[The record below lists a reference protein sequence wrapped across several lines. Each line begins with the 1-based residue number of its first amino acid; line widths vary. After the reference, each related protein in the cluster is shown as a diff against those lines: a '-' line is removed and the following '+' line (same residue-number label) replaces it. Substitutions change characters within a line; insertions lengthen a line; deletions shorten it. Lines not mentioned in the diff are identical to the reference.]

1 MAEKCGLATTH
12 LDSLTPSSEDP
23 GMNPAAFSCFA
34 LIYDDLC
41 QPIPAPGIVAIE
53 TAVANSSRCAVPQ
66 QAPRPAGDYSCG
78 CMFWGE
84 RGGGHTR
91 QPVGPS
97 VDAAIMTTV
106 LSTNRVDS
114 RSFSSRNCAFRR
126 THTSTDPIRLLCI
139 RLALPLTLSLPS
151 RFAPGTKLM
160 VAVSPRAPWFAG
172 AFSRD
177 CTFLGCRGGVLTINR
192 QPVGP
197 LVSTA
202 AITTATVINH
212 VDSGSFSSRCCTLR
226 RTHTSADPIRILCIR
241 LALTLTLSRPP
252 GFASCARLMV
262 CVLPCALWVVGDF
275 SCDCMFW
282 DDWGG
287 GLTGQPMGPQVDT
300 ANMRTVLST
309 NHVDSRSFS
318 PRCWAFRRTHP
329 SANPIRLLCIR
340 LALPL
345 TLSLPSGFVPNT
357 KLVVGASLRALG
369 LVGDF
374 SCDCM
379 FWDDRGGG
387 LTGQPMGPQ
396 VDTANMR
403 TVLSTNH
410 VDSRSFSSRCWAFR
424 RTHSSAD
431 PIRLLCIRLALP
443 LTLSLPS
450 RFAPGTKLMVAVSP
464 RAPWFAGAFS
474 RDCTFLGCRGG
485 VLTINRQPVGP
496 LVSTAAITTATVINH
511 VDSGSFSSR
520 CCTLRRTHTSAD
532 PIRILCIRLALTLTL
547 SRPPGFASCARLMVC
562 VLPCALWVVG
572 DFSCDCM
579 FWDDWG
585 GGLTGQPMGPQV
597 DTANMRTVLSTN
609 HVDSRSFSP
618 RCWAFRR
625 THPSANPIRLLCI
638 RLALPLTLSLPSGF
652 VPNTKLVVGASLRA
666 LGLVGDFSCDC
677 MFWDDRGGGLTGQ
690 PMGPQVD
697 TANMRTVLSTNHVDS
712 RSFSSRCWA
721 FRRTHSSAD
730 PIRLLCIRLALPLT
744 LSLPS
749 GFVPSTKLMVGASPR
764 ALGLVKDFSCDC
776 TFWDE
781 RGGGLAPV
789 GPRVDTA
796 TIRTVLSTNRVDSGS
811 FSSGCCAFRRTHT
824 SADPIRLLCI
834 QLALPLTLP
843 LPLRFAPSARLTVG
857 GTPCALWLVGGFSCD
872 CMFWEN
878 SGGGLTTQPVG
889 TATMTTVT
897 STNRV
902 DLESFSSRC
911 WTFRRTHTS
920 ADPIRVLCTRL
931 ALPLTLSLTSRLAPR
946 ARLTVDV
953 PTRAFWLAGIFL
965 RRKKRCAGVVGT
977 RTDWVLKGEEGGM
990 TTPLLQYV
998 ARFDGGGEI
1007 FGFGGGGYKES
1018 WSWCSLFVEYP
1029 SLFVATS
1036 GEKPALRFRP
1046 RAVVAGRGVVAVCTR
1061 ISSRECVYDK

>member
-1 MAEKCGLATTH
+1 MICANL
-12 LDSLTPSSEDP
+12 S
-23 GMNPAAFSCFA
+23 
-34 LIYDDLC
+34 
-41 QPIPAPGIVAIE
+41 PAPGIVAIE
-53 TAVANSSRCAVPQ
+53 TAVANISRCAVPQ

-78 CMFWGE
+78 CMFWCE

-197 LVSTA
+197 LVRTA

-241 LALTLTLSRPP
+241 LALTLTLCRPP

-262 CVLPCALWVVGDF
+262 CVSPCALWAVGDF

-345 TLSLPSGFVPNT
+345 TLSLPSGFVPST

-403 TVLSTNH
+403 IVLSTNH
-410 VDSRSFSSRCWAFR
+410 VDSRSFSSRCWALR
-424 RTHSSAD
+424 RTHPSAD

-443 LTLSLPS
+443 S
-450 RFAPGTKLMVAVSP
+450 
-464 RAPWFAGAFS
+464 
-474 RDCTFLGCRGG
+474 
-485 VLTINRQPVGP
+485 
-496 LVSTAAITTATVINH
+496 
-511 VDSGSFSSR
+511 
-520 CCTLRRTHTSAD
+520 
-532 PIRILCIRLALTLTL
+532 
-547 SRPPGFASCARLMVC
+547 
-562 VLPCALWVVG
+562 
-572 DFSCDCM
+572 
-579 FWDDWG
+579 
-585 GGLTGQPMGPQV
+585 
-597 DTANMRTVLSTN
+597 
-609 HVDSRSFSP
+609 
-618 RCWAFRR
+618 
-625 THPSANPIRLLCI
+625 
-638 RLALPLTLSLPSGF
+638 
-652 VPNTKLVVGASLRA
+652 
-666 LGLVGDFSCDC
+666 
-677 MFWDDRGGGLTGQ
+677 
-690 PMGPQVD
+690 
-697 TANMRTVLSTNHVDS
+697 
-712 RSFSSRCWA
+712 
-721 FRRTHSSAD
+721 
-730 PIRLLCIRLALPLT
+730 T

-776 TFWDE
+776 MSWDE

-834 QLALPLTLP
+834 RLALPLTLP

-920 ADPIRVLCTRL
+920 ADPIRVPCTRL

-953 PTRAFWLAGIFL
+953 PTRAFWLAGVFL

-977 RTDWVLKGEEGGM
+977 RTDWVLKGKEGGM

>member
-1 MAEKCGLATTH
+1 MACSHPGGREGLVCNPLPFLWGTNSRLGCVALVGLYGLLVGLFGLGSVASTEPRLLGTATVQQAWRRERAEPEARLLVTELLVAERCGLATTH

-84 RGGGHTR
+84 RRGGHTR

-106 LSTNRVDS
+106 LSTTRVDS

-139 RLALPLTLSLPS
+139 RLALPFTLSLPS

-212 VDSGSFSSRCCTLR
+212 VDSGSFSSRYCTLR

-318 PRCWAFRRTHP
+318 
-329 SANPIRLLCIR
+329 
-340 LALPL
+340 
-345 TLSLPSGFVPNT
+345 
-357 KLVVGASLRALG
+357 
-369 LVGDF
+369 
-374 SCDCM
+374 
-379 FWDDRGGG
+379 
-387 LTGQPMGPQ
+387 
-396 VDTANMR
+396 
-403 TVLSTNH
+403 
-410 VDSRSFSSRCWAFR
+410 SRCWAFR

-443 LTLSLPS
+443 S
-450 RFAPGTKLMVAVSP
+450 
-464 RAPWFAGAFS
+464 
-474 RDCTFLGCRGG
+474 
-485 VLTINRQPVGP
+485 
-496 LVSTAAITTATVINH
+496 
-511 VDSGSFSSR
+511 
-520 CCTLRRTHTSAD
+520 
-532 PIRILCIRLALTLTL
+532 
-547 SRPPGFASCARLMVC
+547 
-562 VLPCALWVVG
+562 
-572 DFSCDCM
+572 
-579 FWDDWG
+579 
-585 GGLTGQPMGPQV
+585 
-597 DTANMRTVLSTN
+597 
-609 HVDSRSFSP
+609 
-618 RCWAFRR
+618 
-625 THPSANPIRLLCI
+625 
-638 RLALPLTLSLPSGF
+638 
-652 VPNTKLVVGASLRA
+652 
-666 LGLVGDFSCDC
+666 
-677 MFWDDRGGGLTGQ
+677 
-690 PMGPQVD
+690 
-697 TANMRTVLSTNHVDS
+697 
-712 RSFSSRCWA
+712 
-721 FRRTHSSAD
+721 
-730 PIRLLCIRLALPLT
+730 T

-796 TIRTVLSTNRVDSGS
+796 TIRTVLSTNRVDSGR
-811 FSSGCCAFRRTHT
+811 FSSGCCAFRRTHI

-834 QLALPLTLP
+834 RLALPLTLP

-857 GTPCALWLVGGFSCD
+857 GTPCALWLVWGFSCD

-977 RTDWVLKGEEGGM
+977 RTDWVLKEEEGGM

-1007 FGFGGGGYKES
+1007 FGFGGVGYKES

>member
-1 MAEKCGLATTH
+1 MACSHPGGREGSVCSPLPFLWGTNLRLGCVALVGLYGLLVGLFGLGSVASTEPRLLGTATVQQAWRRERAEPEARLLVTELLVAERCGLATTH
-12 LDSLTPSSEDP
+12 LDSLAPSSEDP

-34 LIYDDLC
+34 LIYDDLR

-66 QAPRPAGDYSCG
+66 QAPRPAGDCSCG

-114 RSFSSRNCAFRR
+114 RSFSSRSCAFRR

-212 VDSGSFSSRCCTLR
+212 VDSGSFSSRCCTFR

-262 CVLPCALWVVGDF
+262 CVSPCALWLVGDF

-282 DDWGG
+282 DDRGG

-300 ANMRTVLST
+300 ANIRTVWST

-345 TLSLPSGFVPNT
+345 TLSLPSGFVPST

-369 LVGDF
+369 LVKDF

-424 RTHSSAD
+424 RTHPSAD
-431 PIRLLCIRLALP
+431 PIRLL
-443 LTLSLPS
+443 
-450 RFAPGTKLMVAVSP
+450 G
-464 RAPWFAGAFS
+464 
-474 RDCTFLGCRGG
+474 
-485 VLTINRQPVGP
+485 
-496 LVSTAAITTATVINH
+496 
-511 VDSGSFSSR
+511 
-520 CCTLRRTHTSAD
+520 
-532 PIRILCIRLALTLTL
+532 
-547 SRPPGFASCARLMVC
+547 
-562 VLPCALWVVG
+562 
-572 DFSCDCM
+572 
-579 FWDDWG
+579 
-585 GGLTGQPMGPQV
+585 
-597 DTANMRTVLSTN
+597 
-609 HVDSRSFSP
+609 
-618 RCWAFRR
+618 
-625 THPSANPIRLLCI
+625 
-638 RLALPLTLSLPSGF
+638 
-652 VPNTKLVVGASLRA
+652 
-666 LGLVGDFSCDC
+666 
-677 MFWDDRGGGLTGQ
+677 
-690 PMGPQVD
+690 
-697 TANMRTVLSTNHVDS
+697 
-712 RSFSSRCWA
+712 
-721 FRRTHSSAD
+721 
-730 PIRLLCIRLALPLT
+730 IRLALPLT

-776 TFWDE
+776 MFWDE

-824 SADPIRLLCI
+824 SADPIRLLCTR
-834 QLALPLTLP
+834 LALPLTLP
-843 LPLRFAPSARLTVG
+843 LPLRFAHSARLTVG

-878 SGGGLTTQPVG
+878 SGEGLTTQPVG
-889 TATMTTVT
+889 TATMTTVM
-897 STNRV
+897 STNRM

-911 WTFRRTHTS
+911 WTFRRTDTS
-920 ADPIRVLCTRL
+920 LRVLCTRL

-1061 ISSRECVYDK
+1061 ISSQEYVYDK